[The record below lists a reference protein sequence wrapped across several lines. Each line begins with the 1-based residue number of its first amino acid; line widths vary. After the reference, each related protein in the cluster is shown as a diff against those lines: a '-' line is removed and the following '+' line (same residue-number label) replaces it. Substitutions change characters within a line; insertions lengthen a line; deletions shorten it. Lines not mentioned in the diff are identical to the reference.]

1 MAVYICCVMVGSASE
16 DNAVLFGLT
25 KKEKTRYGSQ
35 NKEAI
40 LVVFVFFESAL
51 SRC

>member
-1 MAVYICCVMVGSASE
+1 MLSCS
-16 DNAVLFGLT
+16 GLT
-25 KKEKTRYGSQ
+25 KKEKTKHGSR

-51 SRC
+51 SGC